1 MSSRPERYRREASG
15 YAFTLERADV
25 DRLKTLPDFEI
36 HGEPAVA
43 DEFLRFRAE
52 SWAEALADAGAGPGE
67 FFARI
72 DPHQRKVHLV
82 REERTIFSADL

>member
-1 MSSRPERYRREASG
+1 VSNPPDRYRREASG

-25 DRLKTLPDFEI
+25 DRLKALPDYEI
-36 HGEPAVA
+36 RGEPAVA

-67 FFARI
+67 FLARI

-82 REERTIFSADL
+82 REGRTVFSADL